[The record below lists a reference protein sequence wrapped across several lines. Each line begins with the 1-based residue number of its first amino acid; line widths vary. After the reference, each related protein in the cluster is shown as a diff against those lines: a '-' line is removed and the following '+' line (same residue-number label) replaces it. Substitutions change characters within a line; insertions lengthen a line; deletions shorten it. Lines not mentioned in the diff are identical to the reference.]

1 MKSKPEKK
9 HSLPTNS
16 LPGPERHR
24 QIVALIQEQGY
35 LSVEKLSKYFAVTT
49 QTIRRDINKLCNQ
62 RLIERYHGGAGPVS
76 NTKNIDYQTRQIICQ
91 NEKEKI
97 AQLLVEHIPDHASVF
112 LNIGTTTEEIA
123 KALLNHNHLR
133 VITNNLNVV
142 RILNANDNIEVI
154 IAGGVVRSYDNGI
167 TGDATIDFINQ
178 FKFDFGIIGISGIDE
193 DGTLLDF
200 DFNEVRVT
208 RAIIEQSRKVFLAAD
223 HTKFGRNAM
232 VCLTNIETI
241 DALFTDQK
249 PPQKICNK
257 LKEADVDL
265 YVAKEATG

>member
-1 MKSKPEKK
+1 MKSKINKNRSQP
-9 HSLPTNS
+9 HDSLPI
-16 LPGPERHR
+16 PERHR
-24 QIVALIQEQGY
+24 QIVELIQEQGH
-35 LSVEKLSKYFAVTT
+35 LSVEMLANHFTVTT
-49 QTIRRDINKLCNQ
+49 QTIRRDINKLCDG

-76 NTKNIDYQTRQIICQ
+76 NTENIDYQTRQIICQ
-91 NEKEKI
+91 EEKEKI
-97 AQLLVEHIPDHASVF
+97 ARLVVKHIPEHASVF

-142 RILNANDNIEVI
+142 RILSTNPKIEII
-154 IAGGVVRSYDNGI
+154 IAGGVVRTYDNGI

-208 RAIIEQSRKVFLAAD
+208 RAIIENSRKTYLATD
-223 HTKFGRNAM
+223 HTKFKRNAM
-232 VCLTNIETI
+232 VCLANIDEI
-241 DALFTDQK
+241 DALFTDK
-249 PPQKICNK
+249 APPKKIGNK
-257 LKEADVDL
+257 LEEAN
-265 YVAKEATG
+265 VALFVADD